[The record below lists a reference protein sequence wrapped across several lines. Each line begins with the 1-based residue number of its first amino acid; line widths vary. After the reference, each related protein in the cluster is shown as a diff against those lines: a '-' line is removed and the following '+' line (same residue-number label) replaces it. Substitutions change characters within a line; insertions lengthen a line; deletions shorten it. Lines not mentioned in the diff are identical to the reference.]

1 LRNQRLSLVFLIVGA
16 IGVIVLLVE
25 LGRMNYTYCQQNPGG
40 NDFLVHWMG
49 TRMLLKDGI
58 SPYSDQT
65 ATQIQIF
72 AYGHPAQPGQ
82 HELRVAYPLYSVLL
96 FIPFALI
103 QDFALARAI
112 WMTLLEVS
120 LILLTFF
127 SIRLFQWKPNLIVLA
142 LIFLFSL
149 VWYHAVRTIINGNAV
164 ALVALGLLAAFLA
177 IKNGQDEVAGFLF
190 ALTTIK
196 PQLVILVILF
206 VLIWAA
212 NRRRWRLVS
221 WFFGTMV
228 ILIAVSFLFLPDW
241 IIQNIREI
249 LRYPGYNPPGT
260 PGAAFSVWFPAMG
273 NRLGWILSGILIIL
287 LLIEWFLAIRRKV
300 EFPGFFW
307 TAYLTLVASQWI
319 GIQTD
324 PGNFIILFPA
334 IMLVFAMW
342 EQRWK
347 RAGTALTVV
356 SLLILTIGIWAV
368 FLSTVDYRYQPQQSP
383 VLFFPLPLFLFITL
397 YWTRWWAVRQPRAWF
412 DELYARENFRK

>member
-1 LRNQRLSLVFLIVGA
+1 MSLVFVIIGVVGA
-16 IGVIVLLVE
+16 IALVIG
-25 LGRMNYTYCQQNPGG
+25 LGWMNYNYCQQNPGG

-65 ATQIQIF
+65 ATAIQTF
-72 AYGHPAQPGQ
+72 AYGHTALPGE
-82 HELRVAYPLYSVLL
+82 HELRVAYPLYSVLF

-103 QDFALARAI
+103 PDFATARAI
-112 WMTLLEVS
+112 WMTLLEISV
-120 LILLTFF
+120 LLLTFF
-127 SIRLFQWKPNLIVLA
+127 SLRMVQWKPKLIMLA
-142 LIFLFSL
+142 LIFLFSM

-177 IKNGQDEVAGFLF
+177 IKNDLDEVAGFLL

-196 PQLVILVILF
+196 PQLVILVIFFIL
-206 VLIWAA
+206 LWAV
-212 NRRRWRLVS
+212 NRRRWRLIS
-221 WFFGTMV
+221 WFLGTMV
-228 ILIAVSFLFLPDW
+228 VLVAVAFLFVPDW

-260 PGAAFSVWFPAMG
+260 PGAVFTVWFPAMG
-273 NRLGWILSGILIIL
+273 NRLGWILSGIMIML
-287 LLIEWFLAIRRKV
+287 LLVEWFLALRRKI
-300 EFPGFFW
+300 EFPGFLW
-307 TAYLTLVASQWI
+307 TVYLTLVASQWI

-334 IMLVFAMW
+334 IILVFAMW

-347 RAGTALTVV
+347 RFGTALTVL
-356 SLLILTIGIWAV
+356 SLLILTVGIWAI
-368 FLSTVDYRYQPQQSP
+368 FLSTINFGYQPQQSP

>member
-1 LRNQRLSLVFLIVGA
+1 MRNQRLSPVFFIVGA
-16 IGVIVLLVE
+16 VGAIVLLVA

-65 ATQIQIF
+65 AAQIQIF
-72 AYGHPAQPGQ
+72 AYGHPALPGE

-103 QDFALARAI
+103 QDFTLARAI

-164 ALVALGLLAAFLA
+164 GLVALGLLVAFLA

-196 PQLVILVILF
+196 PQLVVLVILF

-228 ILIAVSFLFLPDW
+228 ILVAVAFLFLPDW

-273 NRLGWILSGILIIL
+273 NRLGWILSGILVIL

-300 EFPGFFW
+300 EFPGFFLDCLSNPGRQPVDW
-307 TAYLTLVASQWI
+307 HPDRSGKFHHFVSGARSGFCELGAALETGWYGFDHIELADPGLWHLGGFPFHRYLWLRAAAKSGIVLSAAAFSIHYPVLDTLVGGQA
-319 GIQTD
+319 
-324 PGNFIILFPA
+324 A
-334 IMLVFAMW
+334 ACLV
-342 EQRWK
+342 
-347 RAGTALTVV
+347 
-356 SLLILTIGIWAV
+356 
-368 FLSTVDYRYQPQQSP
+368 
-383 VLFFPLPLFLFITL
+383 
-397 YWTRWWAVRQPRAWF
+397 
-412 DELYARENFRK
+412 

>member
-1 LRNQRLSLVFLIVGA
+1 MSLVFLIIGVVGA
-16 IGVIVLLVE
+16 IVAIVG
-25 LGRMNYTYCQQNPGG
+25 LGWMNYTYCQQNPGG

-65 ATQIQIF
+65 ATAIQVF
-72 AYGHPAQPGQ
+72 AYGHPAQPGE

-103 QDFALARAI
+103 QNFALARAL
-112 WMTLLEVS
+112 WMTLLEIS

-127 SIRLFQWKPNLIVLA
+127 SLRLFQWKPNLVVLA
-142 LIFLFSL
+142 LVFLFSL
-149 VWYHAVRTIINGNAV
+149 IWYHAVRTIINGNAV
-164 ALVALGLLAAFLA
+164 GLVALGLLIAFLA
-177 IKNGQDEVAGFLF
+177 IKNNQDEVAGFLL

-196 PQLVILVILF
+196 PQLVVLLIFFILL
-206 VLIWAA
+206 WAI
-212 NRRRWRLVS
+212 NRRRWRLIS

-228 ILIAVSFLFLPDW
+228 ILVAIAFLFIPDW
-241 IIQNIREI
+241 IIQNLREV

-260 PGAAFSVWFPAMG
+260 PGAVFAVWFPAMG
-273 NRLGWILSGILIIL
+273 NRLGWILTTFLIVL
-287 LLIEWFLAIRRKV
+287 LVIEWFLALRRKV
-300 EFPGFFW
+300 DFPGFFW

-334 IMLVFAMW
+334 IVLVFASW

-347 RAGTALTVV
+347 RVGTVLTVL
-356 SLLILTIGIWAV
+356 SLLTLAIGIWAI
-368 FLSTVDYRYQPQQSP
+368 FLGTITYGYEPQQSP

-397 YWTRWWAVRQPRAWF
+397 YWTRWWATTKPRAWF

>member
-1 LRNQRLSLVFLIVGA
+1 MSMVYVIVGV
-16 IGVIVLLVE
+16 IGVIALVVG
-25 LGRMNYTYCQQNPGG
+25 LGWMNYTYCHQNPGG

-49 TRMLLKDGI
+49 TRLLLKDGL

-72 AYGHPAQPGQ
+72 AYGHPAQAGE

-103 QDFALARAI
+103 QDFATARAI
-112 WMTLLEVS
+112 WMTVLELS
-120 LILLTFF
+120 ILSLTFL
-127 SIRLFQWKPNLIVLA
+127 SIRAFQWKPNLVVLA

-164 ALVALGLLAAFLA
+164 GLVALVLLGAFLA
-177 IKNGQDEVAGFLF
+177 IKNDMDEVGGFLL

-196 PQLVILVILF
+196 PQLVVLVILF
-206 VLIWAA
+206 ILIWAV
-212 NRRRWRLVS
+212 NRRRWKLVS
-221 WFFGTMV
+221 WFMGTMV
-228 ILIAVSFLFLPDW
+228 ILVAVAFLFVPDW
-241 IIQNIREI
+241 ILQNIREI

-260 PGAAFSVWFPAMG
+260 PGAVFSVWFPAMG
-273 NRLGWILSGILIIL
+273 NRLGWILSGILIL
-287 LLIEWFLAIRRKV
+287 LLLVEWYLAVRRKPD
-300 EFPGFFW
+300 FPGFFW
-307 TAYLTLVASQWI
+307 TVYLTLVASQWI

-334 IMLVFAMW
+334 IVLVFAMW

-347 RAGTALTVV
+347 RVGTALTVL

-368 FLSTVDYRYQPQQSP
+368 FLSTVTYGYQPQQGP
-383 VLFFPLPLFLFITL
+383 VMFFPLPLFLFITL